1 MSNNDIGNSFDHAER
16 IGVIGSPS
24 STHSLSIDILASA
37 VDKRLVGGLFVFK
50 FIQDGHDHYALGQIT
65 EIRLKNVWSEDPTMR
80 ILIRH
85 KGRVEPITERQDT
98 HTALM
103 FVSAVFANT
112 KNGFEPSMLGTV
124 PPTGTSVKLVNESIM
139 QNLLARYRREV
150 FYLGY
155 VYGAN
160 ILLPMWFK
168 HFGNEEGGAGE
179 AYHIGIF
186 GKTGSG
192 KSVLA
197 KMMLLAYAKHR
208 QLTIFVLDPQ
218 GEFAKL
224 KDEHPMLGTLLMK
237 KIKVYNLHNLI
248 LTSNELFKKILV
260 MSGFLERIGI
270 YHEDN
275 KARAAAQ
282 IDLILRGK
290 INGTRI
296 TKNWEQNGSKTNIK
310 QSPNKWYRRE
320 TFDAIIE
327 KLKEEKILLRIYGG
341 MEYRDRVRSLLEGN
355 HEELYDLWAK
365 VANLFTFD
373 GKSKIESV
381 TIDDLIKSVTEAA
394 KGHIIIIDLSETDVP
409 SNILW
414 TDEVRMLV
422 INEFLSSLKE
432 HAQQVFKQGKM
443 LNTLVVIDEAH
454 RLAPREKPDNP
465 ELERVKNTLKDAVR
479 TTRKFGLG
487 WMFISQTLS
496 SLDKEIIDQIRIYIF
511 GFGLAYGS
519 ELYALKEIIGGNE
532 EAIRLYQTFKD
543 PQSVLGYKEYSF
555 MSIGPISPL
564 SFSGAPLFFKA
575 LHYPNEFI
583 EKNTTKR

>member
-1 MSNNDIGNSFDHAER
+1 M
-16 IGVIGSPS
+16 
-24 STHSLSIDILASA
+24 
-37 VDKRLVGGLFVFK
+37 
-50 FIQDGHDHYALGQIT
+50 
-65 EIRLKNVWSEDPTMR
+65 
-80 ILIRH
+80 
-85 KGRVEPITERQDT
+85 
-98 HTALM
+98 
-103 FVSAVFANT
+103 
-112 KNGFEPSMLGTV
+112 
-124 PPTGTSVKLVNESIM
+124 
-139 QNLLARYRREV
+139 
-150 FYLGY
+150 
-155 VYGAN
+155 
-160 ILLPMWFK
+160 
-168 HFGNEEGGAGE
+168 
-179 AYHIGIF
+179 
-186 GKTGSG
+186 
-192 KSVLA
+192 LA

-409 SNILW
+409 YNMLW

-443 LNTLVVIDEAH
+443 LNTLVVID
-454 RLAPREKPDNP
+454 
-465 ELERVKNTLKDAVR
+465 
-479 TTRKFGLG
+479 
-487 WMFISQTLS
+487 
-496 SLDKEIIDQIRIYIF
+496 
-511 GFGLAYGS
+511 
-519 ELYALKEIIGGNE
+519 
-532 EAIRLYQTFKD
+532 
-543 PQSVLGYKEYSF
+543 
-555 MSIGPISPL
+555 
-564 SFSGAPLFFKA
+564 
-575 LHYPNEFI
+575 
-583 EKNTTKR
+583 